1 MMTTDSRLSHQA
13 WLSVMDEAINNMEVE
28 HQRRVNEGSY
38 GRLDTE
44 EMGEQRLSAIRNV
57 RYYIADSW
65 AQGDLP
71 MNPFR
76 LYDELEMLDKYQE
89 DYPVKVA
96 ERCAKIARQEYE
108 NAKSS
113 YEYYQSLALRPG
125 LLLSKARYEGFAYIE
140 ETIKNYY
147 NMVINTKG

>member
-1 MMTTDSRLSHQA
+1 MMTTDSRLSHEA
-13 WLSVMDEAINNMEVE
+13 WLSVIDEAIRYIEGY
-28 HQRRVNEGSY
+28 HQRRIDEGSY
-38 GRLDTE
+38 RRLDTE

-71 MNPFR
+71 TNPFR
-76 LYDELEMLDKYQE
+76 LYDELAMLDKYQE

-96 ERCAKIARQEYE
+96 EQCAKIARQEYE